1 MRSRLLLALLVGSCS
16 AWWVGCGN
24 GEDAPVA
31 PTPIVPATPIEPA
44 GQCPASATYGVTFRA
59 TWDAASHGDSPP
71 FPSGAHFSRLVG
83 TTHVE
88 EASFWSNGGIAT
100 DGIEIMAETG
110 AVDVLCDEV
119 QAEVGGGRA
128 NGCIRGQEGSFRSPG
143 TVTLSFEADEGFPFL
158 TLVSM
163 IAPSP
168 DWFVGVDGIGLRDGE
183 CWASRIEMDL
193 AGYDAGTDSGA
204 TFTAPNADVTPHEP
218 IGPLEALPADVRDVP
233 FATLVVEREDG

>member
-1 MRSRLLLALLVGSCS
+1 VRSRLLLALLVGSCS
-16 AWWVGCGN
+16 AWWAGCGN

-31 PTPIVPATPIEPA
+31 PTPIVPATPVEPA

-71 FPSGAHFSRLVG
+71 FPSGAHFSRVVG

-88 EASFWSNGGIAT
+88 ETSFWSSGGIAT

-119 QAEVGGGRA
+119 QAEVGSGRA

-168 DWFVGVDGIGLRDGE
+168 DWFVGVDGIGLREGE
-183 CWASRIEMDL
+183 CWAPRIELDL
-193 AGYDAGTDSGA
+193 VGYDAGTDSGA

-233 FATLVVEREDG
+233 FATLVVGREDG